1 MLRLL
6 IAMALIF
13 AGLWF
18 YLKDGQEKQVAGEQQ
33 REMIE
38 TAAAAAKATE
48 DVAAQMAQ
56 QSDAIRDATQAAAQ
70 GATATEP
77 EQP

>member
-33 REMIE
+33 KEMID

-48 DVAAQMAQ
+48 DMAAQMARQ
-56 QSDAIRDATQAAAQ
+56 TDAIRDEAVGGQKA
-70 GATATEP
+70 EP
-77 EQP
+77 GDAEQ